1 MQFTNPI
8 LDALIKNLSENYYR
22 YLSQEFGGKSLELVK
37 QKYEYMNSFK
47 RLFDG

>member
-8 LDALIKNLSENYYR
+8 LDVLIKNLSENDYR
-22 YLSQEFGGKSLELVK
+22 YLSQEFLGKSLELVK